1 MSENES
7 TNTEKPQEVGASG
20 LTRLLSAR
28 QQVIE
33 QISKQLREEM
43 EPNLDDDIGK
53 TMMPFITV
61 LVTAAAGAGFDA
73 ACKELESMGKA
84 QMLIGR

>member
-7 TNTEKPQEVGASG
+7 ANTEKPQEVGASG

-33 QISKQLREEM
+33 QISQQLREEL
-43 EPNLDDDIGK
+43 EPNLDDIGK
-53 TMMPFITV
+53 AMMPAFMT
-61 LVTAAAGAGFDA
+61 LSREAAGEGFDA